1 MCLSNMQQK
10 IESHSFIVGLFVGF
24 ALTLSVS
31 GYIIGTSMIPKFVLY
46 QKEYYMDGI
55 RFTIKRN

>member
-1 MCLSNMQQK
+1 MNSR
-10 IESHSFIVGLFVGF
+10 IDSHSFIVGLFLGF
-24 ALTLSVS
+24 VLTLSVA

>member
-1 MCLSNMQQK
+1 MRQK
-10 IESHSFIVGLFVGF
+10 INWDSLVIGVFIGFTFTLLITGYIVGIS
-24 ALTLSVS
+24 T
-31 GYIIGTSMIPKFVLY
+31 IPKHVLY